1 MNSLNRLLE
10 EQNLDKHQ
18 LVISR
23 HWNNPQISV
32 TVNREK
38 IEVIM
43 SMEEFI
49 NCLITE
55 LNNEKI
61 VLTTKGKMEK
71 KLRDTAKQV
80 VLKAQEATN
89 QVMV

>member
-1 MNSLNRLLE
+1 MNTLNRLLS
-10 EQNLDKHQ
+10 EQNLDRNQ

-32 TVNREK
+32 TVNRDK
-38 IEVIM
+38 IEVVM

-49 NCLITE
+49 NCLITD
-55 LNNEKI
+55 LNNGKI
-61 VLTTKGKMEK
+61 VVTTKGKIEK